1 MRSLTALSAA
11 MVTVGVAVLAGT
23 AAWFL
28 SDGGDR
34 GDGGAPGSEVVPA
47 ESPSAKVA
55 HAGTRSV
62 PRVRASE
69 EPPAVDVASD
79 LERTWATALAQ
90 HKDGKPVEALT
101 TIAPGRRDRPD
112 WFAEAS
118 RAPVVRA
125 MERAAVNLLA
135 RAARVGTLAE
145 ARALANSLLA
155 LVKDPALLAEIRD
168 LLAAAE
174 RRAAAVDP
182 ALGAQVLANA
192 TAAADREA
200 LARHLQRFAGVG
212 PAPKKKDWI
221 DEQLG
226 RVEAAGRTLTNEPD
240 PLALPDPLEA
250 EKRRLDQLEKL
261 RQRDAA
267 GLLDPIDGALAW
279 LALHQADD
287 GHFGEDAA
295 AARCKVMAHDPPC
308 VAGTKE
314 RAPLAATGLA
324 VLAFLDFR
332 DQDVRRL
339 FEPTLARGISWIA
352 GQQQPDGSFKPPGRA
367 SYQAS
372 IGLMALGQAAASTR
386 DPKLKEAVARGIA
399 FYSKHP
405 GPSGGYGYNLDQDG
419 DLSVTGWYVQAVEA
433 AGNAGVA
440 LPDDMRQGLER
451 FLNAVSV
458 GPPQWKYAYRVG
470 QRESWSLAPV
480 GMLVSSILRPQSPQW
495 YGEDWRA
502 QLAKGPPANSLYS
515 LYYGVRVLLFLD
527 GQVGPQWRTHL
538 TNLAKKQTVQGSAAG
553 VIDVSDDRFF
563 KDWGRTTSTAFAAL
577 TLEHSLY
584 RR

>member
-1 MRSLTALSAA
+1 MRSLTALSAGA
-11 MVTVGVAVLAGT
+11 VTVGVVVLAGA

-28 SDGGDR
+28 SDGGY
-34 GDGGAPGSEVVPA
+34 GGAPGAAQASA

-55 HAGTRSV
+55 HAGIRSV

-69 EPPAVDVASD
+69 EPPTLDVESE

-90 HKDGKPVEALT
+90 HKDGKPIEALT

-118 RAPVVRA
+118 RAPVVHA

-226 RVEAAGRTLTNEPD
+226 RVEAAGRTLTAEPD
-240 PLALPDPLEA
+240 PLVLPDPVEA

-261 RQRDAA
+261 RQRNSA

-287 GHFGEDAA
+287 GHFGEDAT
-295 AARCKVMAHDPPC
+295 AARCKAMGHDPAC
-308 VAGTKE
+308 VASPNE
-314 RAPLAATGLA
+314 QAPLAATGLS

-332 DQDVRRL
+332 DQDVKRL
-339 FEPTLARGISWIA
+339 FEPTLARGIAWIT
-352 GQQQPDGSFKPPGRA
+352 GQQKPDGSFKDSGRQGYA
-367 SYQAS
+367 AA
-372 IGLMALGQAAASTR
+372 IGLMALGQSAASTH
-386 DPKLKEAVARGIA
+386 DPALKAAVERGIA
-399 FYSKHP
+399 FYGKHH
-405 GPSGGYGYNLDQDG
+405 GSNGGYWYSLDRDG
-419 DLSVTGWYVQAVEA
+419 DLSVTGWFAQAVEA
-433 AGNAGVA
+433 AANAGVA
-440 LPDDMRQGLER
+440 IPDDMRQGLER

-458 GPPQWKYAYRVG
+458 GPPQWKFAYRVG
-470 QRESWSLAPV
+470 EKERPSLSAV

-495 YGEDWRA
+495 YGDDWRT
-502 QLAKGPPANSLYS
+502 LLGKGSPGGETYG

-527 GQVGPQWRTHL
+527 GNVDAKWRGYL
-538 TNLAKKQTVQGSAAG
+538 NDLAKKQTVAGTAAG
-553 VIDVSDDRFF
+553 RIALDADWAF
-563 KDWGRTTSTAFAAL
+563 KQNRTTSGTAFAAL

>member
-1 MRSLTALSAA
+1 MRSRAA
-11 MVTVGVAVLAGT
+11 VGAAVVMVGVVVLAGT

-28 SDGGDR
+28 WNRSDAAQRDPAET
-34 GDGGAPGSEVVPA
+34 GDG
-47 ESPSAKVA
+47 PSAPASVR
-55 HAGTRSV
+55 AGVRST
-62 PRVRASE
+62 PRVHASE
-69 EPPAVDVASD
+69 EPHVDAD
-79 LERTWATALAQ
+79 ADIEAAWAAALALQ
-90 HKDGKPVEALT
+90 KDGKPVEALK
-101 TIAPGRRDRPD
+101 ALDPWRRDRPA
-112 WFAEAS
+112 WFAETA
-118 RAPVVRA
+118 RAANVHA

-145 ARALANSLLA
+145 ARALADTLLA

-174 RRAAAVDP
+174 RRAAATDAAV
-182 ALGAQVLANA
+182 GAQVLANA

-200 LARHLQRFAGVG
+200 IARHLQRFAGTG
-212 PAPKKKDWI
+212 PVPKKKDWI
-221 DEQLG
+221 DEQLA
-226 RVEAAGRTLTNEPD
+226 RLETANRALAVEPD
-240 PLALPDPLEA
+240 PLALPDPNEA
-250 EKRRLDQLEKL
+250 EKRRLDQLDKL
-261 RQRDAA
+261 RQRDAS

-295 AARCKVMAHDPPC
+295 AARCKALGHDPPC
-308 VAGTKE
+308 VSGSKE
-314 RAPLAATGLA
+314 GLPLAATGLA

-332 DQDVRRL
+332 DQDVKRL
-339 FEPTLARGISWIA
+339 FEPTLARGIAWIVA
-352 GQQQPDGSFKPPGRA
+352 QQAPDGSFKGSGRA
-367 SYQAS
+367 YYQAP

-386 DPKLKEAVARGIA
+386 DPALKEAVARAIV
-399 FYSKHP
+399 FYSKHH
-405 GPSGGYGYNLDQDG
+405 GSDGGYRYGLDQNG

-433 AGNAGVA
+433 ATNAGVTI
-440 LPDDMRQGLER
+440 PDDMRQGLER

-458 GPPQWKYAYRVG
+458 GPPQSKFAYVVG
-470 QRESWSLAPV
+470 QKESGSLAPV

-502 QLAKGPPANSLYS
+502 SLASTPPSSLYG

-527 GQVGPQWRTHL
+527 GRVGPKWQTHL
-538 TNLAKKQTVQGSAAG
+538 TNLAKKQSVQGSAAG
-553 VIDVSDDRFF
+553 VIDASDDRWFR
-563 KDWGRTTSTAFAAL
+563 DRGRTISTAFATL